1 MKPTSKEWKPMKED
15 QDGGIDTFLEEYEL
29 NDNPTAL
36 TLRRL
41 LGEAFSSKDAQKY
54 NGARVALNRVANL
67 WIGDED
73 EDDDDKPAWSNRRTR
88 RRKSEPRW
96 RGMFY
101 RAGS

>member
-1 MKPTSKEWKPMKED
+1 MKPTSKEWKPMEED

-73 EDDDDKPAWSNRRTR
+73 EDDDDEPAMEQPSDTAKEIGAPMAPNVLPRR
-88 RRKSEPRW
+88 
-96 RGMFY
+96 
-101 RAGS
+101 